1 MCKNFA
7 SFFHESPGEL
17 VHYAINACLVK
28 LVGLHGTCV
37 TTIEGIGSVK
47 DGLHPLQ
54 KALHESHGSQCGFCS
69 PGMVM
74 SASSLIR
81 QSQNQCSVVDLE
93 DVEKCL
99 EGNLCRCT
107 GYRPILEAFSK
118 FTSGDSKEDPIE
130 KVVFRTIP
138 QDVCDELALCQQQA
152 SAQRMHSKRCSIVGW
167 YKICF

>member
-1 MCKNFA
+1 MCKSISP
-7 SFFHESPGEL
+7 SFFHDSPGEL

-130 KVVFRTIP
+130 KVVFRAIP
-138 QDVCDELALCQQQA
+138 LDVFDELALYQQQA
-152 SAQRMHSKRCSIVGW
+152 SSQHLKKI
-167 YKICF
+167 YKC